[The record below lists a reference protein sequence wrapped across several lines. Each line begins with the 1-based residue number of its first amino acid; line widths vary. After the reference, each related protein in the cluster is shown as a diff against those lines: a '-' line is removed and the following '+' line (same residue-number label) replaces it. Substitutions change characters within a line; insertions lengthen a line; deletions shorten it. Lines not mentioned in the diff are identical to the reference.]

1 MKVLV
6 TGANGQLGQD
16 VIREL
21 KEQHIECLG
30 TTRDMLDLTDEH
42 SVHRLI
48 IEYSPDIV
56 VHCAAYTAVDKA
68 EDEIELCRKVN
79 VDGTKYVV
87 DACKV
92 IDAKLMY
99 ISTDYVFPGKGT
111 SFYQINDEKGPKN
124 VYGQSKL
131 DGEKIVKQ
139 YLDKYFIVRISWVFG
154 IHGNNF
160 VKTMLRLGETHSI
173 LRVVEDQIGSPT
185 YTEDLSKLLV
195 SMIQTDKYGIYQA
208 HNEGVCSWAEFA
220 RTIFKLANMNV
231 TVESIPSSEYPTK
244 AIRPLNSRMDTS
256 KLIEYGFN
264 KLPNWQDGLMRYI
277 AIFKNQ
283 NL

>member
-99 ISTDYVFPGKGT
+99 ISTDYVFSGKGT
-111 SFYQINDEKGPKN
+111 SFYQINDEKGPIN

-160 VKTMLRLGETHSI
+160 VKTMLRLGESHSI
-173 LRVVEDQIGSPT
+173 LRVVDDQIGSPT
-185 YTEDLSKLLV
+185 YTEDLSRLLV

-231 TVESIPSSEYPTK
+231 TVESIPSYEYPTK

-256 KLIEYGFN
+256 KLKKNGFYL
-264 KLPNWQDGLMRYI
+264 LPVWEDALKRYI
-277 AIFKNQ
+277 MTV
-283 NL
+283 

>member
-42 SVHRLI
+42 SAHRLI

-99 ISTDYVFPGKGT
+99 ISTDYVFPGTGT

-244 AIRPLNSRMDTS
+244 AIRPLNSRMDTT
-256 KLIEYGFN
+256 KLIECGFN
-264 KLPNWQDGLMRYI
+264 KLPEWQDGLMRYI
-277 AIFKNQ
+277 AIVTNQ

>member
-1 MKVLV
+1 
-6 TGANGQLGQD
+6 
-16 VIREL
+16 
-21 KEQHIECLG
+21 
-30 TTRDMLDLTDEH
+30 
-42 SVHRLI
+42 
-48 IEYSPDIV
+48 
-56 VHCAAYTAVDKA
+56 
-68 EDEIELCRKVN
+68 
-79 VDGTKYVV
+79 
-87 DACKV
+87 
-92 IDAKLMY
+92 
-99 ISTDYVFPGKGT
+99 
-111 SFYQINDEKGPKN
+111 
-124 VYGQSKL
+124 
-131 DGEKIVKQ
+131 
-139 YLDKYFIVRISWVFG
+139 
-154 IHGNNF
+154 
-160 VKTMLRLGETHSI
+160 MLRLGETHSI
-173 LRVVEDQIGSPT
+173 LRVVDDQIGSPT

-231 TVESIPSSEYPTK
+231 TVESIPSTEYPTK

>member
-21 KEQHIECLG
+21 KKQHIECLG

-92 IDAKLMY
+92 IDAKFMY
-99 ISTDYVFPGKGT
+99 ISTDYVFPGTGT

-131 DGEKIVKQ
+131 DGEEIVKQ

-160 VKTMLRLGETHSI
+160 VKTMLRLGEIHSI
-173 LRVVEDQIGSPT
+173 LKVVDDQIGSPT

-208 HNEGVCSWAEFA
+208 HNEGVCYWAEFA
-220 RTIFKLANMNV
+220 CTIFKLANMNV

-256 KLIEYGFN
+256 KLKKNGFYL
-264 KLPNWQDGLMRYI
+264 LPDWEDALKRYI
-277 AIFKNQ
+277 MTV
-283 NL
+283 

>member
-1 MKVLV
+1 
-6 TGANGQLGQD
+6 
-16 VIREL
+16 
-21 KEQHIECLG
+21 
-30 TTRDMLDLTDEH
+30 
-42 SVHRLI
+42 
-48 IEYSPDIV
+48 
-56 VHCAAYTAVDKA
+56 
-68 EDEIELCRKVN
+68 
-79 VDGTKYVV
+79 
-87 DACKV
+87 
-92 IDAKLMY
+92 MY
-99 ISTDYVFPGKGT
+99 ISTDYVFPGTGT
-111 SFYQINDEKGPKN
+111 NFYQINDEKGPKN

-173 LRVVEDQIGSPT
+173 LRVVDDQIGSPT

-208 HNEGVCSWAEFA
+208 HNEGICSWAEFA

-244 AIRPLNSRMDTS
+244 AIRPLNSRMDTT
-256 KLIEYGFN
+256 KLIECGFN
-264 KLPNWQDGLMRYI
+264 KLPEWQDGLMRYI
-277 AIFKNQ
+277 AIVTNQ

>member
-185 YTEDLSKLLV
+185 YTEDLSKLLA

-231 TVESIPSSEYPTK
+231 TVESIPSTEYPTK
-244 AIRPLNSRMDTS
+244 AIRPLNSRMDMS
-256 KLIEYGFN
+256 ELKKNGFN
-264 KLPNWQDGLMRYI
+264 LLPDWEDALKRCI
-277 AIFKNQ
+277 DVLK
-283 NL
+283 

>member
-21 KEQHIECLG
+21 KKQHIECLG

-92 IDAKLMY
+92 IDAKFMY
-99 ISTDYVFPGKGT
+99 ISTDYVFPGTGT

-131 DGEKIVKQ
+131 DGEEIVKQ

-160 VKTMLRLGETHSI
+160 VKTMLRLGEIHSI
-173 LRVVEDQIGSPT
+173 LKVVDDQIGSPT

-220 RTIFKLANMNV
+220 CTIFKLANMNV
-231 TVESIPSSEYPTK
+231 TVESISSSEYPTK

-256 KLIEYGFN
+256 KLKKNGFYL
-264 KLPNWQDGLMRYI
+264 LPDWEDALKRYI
-277 AIFKNQ
+277 MTV
-283 NL
+283 

>member
-21 KEQHIECLG
+21 KEQHIECFG
-30 TTRDMLDLTDEH
+30 TTRDMLDLTDGH

-173 LRVVEDQIGSPT
+173 LRVVDDQIGSPT

-256 KLIEYGFN
+256 KLKKNGFYL
-264 KLPNWQDGLMRYI
+264 LPDWEDALKRYI
-277 AIFKNQ
+277 MTV
-283 NL
+283 